1 MFVICQMETK
11 RFRIDIMY
19 AMIMNGQHSSNII
32 KKILKAMLKY
42 SNNIRQSFDAL
53 TKENNFNTVLL
64 LQFTIVMLFVLIK
77 YVMAPTN
84 KIFNN
89 SVAFGLFTIGFTN
102 RTFTTMSIIVNVS
115 ISLQHEI
122 SITIV
127 LTIIMIFFIYI
138 IQQQIKLGMEQKFQ
152 NIQNIQN
159 NYDYDNLQGIDRNY
173 ISKSI
178 DSILIGIEGND
189 AIIYDLHQIDL
200 IIILFYVFEYDITN
214 NRFEKENELEFKFKN
229 KNAHCGNLFDEIICF
244 DNKFYRSVLSQ
255 QAPSLT
261 VTSRPILFD
270 FDAKD
275 KGSLEDN
282 YRKCI
287 FNVYF
292 CWYFCYCWK
301 TKKHQ

>member
-200 IIILFYVFEYDITN
+200 IIILFMYLNMILQIIDLKKRMNWNLNLKIKMLIVVIYLTKLFVLIINFIVVYYH
-214 NRFEKENELEFKFKN
+214 N
-229 KNAHCGNLFDEIICF
+229 KHHL
-244 DNKFYRSVLSQ
+244 
-255 QAPSLT
+255 
-261 VTSRPILFD
+261 
-270 FDAKD
+270 
-275 KGSLEDN
+275 
-282 YRKCI
+282 
-287 FNVYF
+287 
-292 CWYFCYCWK
+292 
-301 TKKHQ
+301 